1 MSPGINQYRQEH
13 DAIKIVYKSLKND
26 EEIKDIS
33 QILREL
39 HAVVDEAIEVTN
51 TNTGDGELYDI
62 SQIDFERLK
71 AEFHKTPAPRTT
83 VQTLKQAVEQR
94 LRQMLN
100 RNSSR
105 TDYQQHYEKIVDR
118 YNQEKDR
125 LLIEQ
130 TFEELLKFIQDL
142 DEESQRATR
151 EGLDEETL
159 ALFDLLKKPDLQATD
174 INRLKQMAVELLQ
187 ILKQEK
193 LKIDHWYDKESTRDG
208 VKTAI

>member
-1 MSPGINQYRQEH
+1 MW
-13 DAIKIVYKSLKND
+13 
-26 EEIKDIS
+26 
-33 QILREL
+33 
-39 HAVVDEAIEVTN
+39 VTN

-71 AEFHKTPAPRTT
+71 AEFQKTPAPRTT

-105 TDYQQHYEKIVDR
+105 IDYQQHYETIVDR

-130 TFEELLKFIQDL
+130 TFEELLKFIQEL
-142 DEESQRATR
+142 DEESAF
-151 EGLDEETL
+151 E
-159 ALFDLLKKPDLQATD
+159 
-174 INRLKQMAVELLQ
+174 
-187 ILKQEK
+187 
-193 LKIDHWYDKESTRDG
+193 
-208 VKTAI
+208 

>member
-1 MSPGINQYRQEH
+1 MEFQ
-13 DAIKIVYKSLKND
+13 KN
-26 EEIKDIS
+26 
-33 QILREL
+33 
-39 HAVVDEAIEVTN
+39 
-51 TNTGDGELYDI
+51 
-62 SQIDFERLK
+62 
-71 AEFHKTPAPRTT
+71 PAPRTT

-105 TDYQQHYEKIVDR
+105 IDYQQHYETIVDR

-159 ALFDLLKKPDLQATD
+159 ALFDLLKKPDLQAPD
-174 INRLKQMAVELLQ
+174 IKHLKQVAVVLLQ
-187 ILKQEK
+187 TLKQEK

-208 VKTAI
+208 VKTAIYDFLYSDRTGLPVDSYTEDEVTEKTNVVFLHVLQAYKTVPSPYYSAAA